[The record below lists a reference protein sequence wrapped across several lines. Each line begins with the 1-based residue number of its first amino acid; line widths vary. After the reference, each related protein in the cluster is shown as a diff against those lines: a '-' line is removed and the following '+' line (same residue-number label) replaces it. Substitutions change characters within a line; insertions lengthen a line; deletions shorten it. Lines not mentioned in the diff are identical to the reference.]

1 MCLLESS
8 EQEANPANQGE
19 TLLLSRRLRT
29 LNWGPFALTPILFRA
44 TQSKL
49 PEGV

>member
-1 MCLLESS
+1 MCQLESS

-19 TLLLSRRLRT
+19 ILLLSRHQRT
-29 LNWGPFALTPILFRA
+29 LNWGPFVLTPILFRA
-44 TQSKL
+44 IRSKL